1 VSVASAPQPS
11 PPTAG
16 EACPLC
22 RAPLH
27 PDQEWCLNCGAAAR
41 TRLAAAPSWRG
52 LATTAAVL
60 IALSAGVL
68 AASLVKLAADSSKAA
83 PVSTRTVTTAALAP
97 APTQSSAS
105 ATTTSSTGTTTKSSA
120 GTTASRFGLSA
131 RTLERLRRLRALA
144 RSPSR

>member
-1 VSVASAPQPS
+1 
-11 PPTAG
+11 
-16 EACPLC
+16 
-22 RAPLH
+22 
-27 PDQEWCLNCGAAAR
+27 
-41 TRLAAAPSWRG
+41 
-52 LATTAAVL
+52 
-60 IALSAGVL
+60 
-68 AASLVKLAADSSKAA
+68 
-83 PVSTRTVTTAALAP
+83 VSTRTVTTAALAP